1 MNVVVIQNNFSSQAK
16 INFYMFNS
24 KTNDFKIRPVYYTCA
39 SITKIMNIYFRDSA
53 TIDFIYCKPFSYL
66 KINSF
71 GSFLLIKAGSS
82 FVLKG

>member
-53 TIDFIYCKPFSYL
+53 TIDFIYV
-66 KINSF
+66 NH
-71 GSFLLIKAGSS
+71 FLTSKLTPLEV
-82 FVLKG
+82 FC